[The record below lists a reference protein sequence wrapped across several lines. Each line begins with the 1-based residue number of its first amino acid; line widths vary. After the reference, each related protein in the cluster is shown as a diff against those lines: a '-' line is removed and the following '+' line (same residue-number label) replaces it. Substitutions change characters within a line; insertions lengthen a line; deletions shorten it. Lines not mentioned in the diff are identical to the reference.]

1 MLSQRCGVNKVDWTP
16 ETLVAN
22 IEDLVTLPEVALRIA
37 RMVDDPTSSAAAI
50 GREICNDAALTA
62 RLLRIANSPAFGLD
76 GKIATVSRA
85 IAVLGVKQVRDL
97 TVGITAIRT
106 FDGIAN
112 ELVTMESFWRQSV
125 LCALAAGHIA
135 AHREGGRSE
144 SPFVAG
150 LLHDIGQLVLFNQA
164 PELARQA
171 LLMSIYAAD
180 EPGLW
185 RCEREVMGFDHGD
198 VGMRLA
204 QKWGLPR
211 VLQECIQFHHD
222 PSQAKEY
229 PIEVATIHVANTVA
243 VLAEIGSTDL
253 RDGPAISSPVLRAL
267 KLDHTTLAEIVLQT
281 QESAQ
286 GMLPLLTGASMAVPA
301 QAAARDL

>member
-1 MLSQRCGVNKVDWTP
+1 MNTVDWTP
-16 ETLVAN
+16 EALVAN
-22 IEDLVTLPEVALRIA
+22 IDDLVTLPEIALRIA
-37 RMVDDPTSSAAAI
+37 QMVDDPTSSAAAI
-50 GREICNDAALTA
+50 GREISNDAALTA
-62 RLLRIANSPAFGLD
+62 RLLRVANSPVFGHD
-76 GKIATVSRA
+76 GKISTISRA
-85 IAVLGVKQVRDL
+85 IAVLGVRQVRDL
-97 TVGITAIRT
+97 TVGIAAIRT

-135 AHREGGRSE
+135 ARRQGGRHE

-150 LLHDIGQLVLFNQA
+150 LLHDIGQLVLYKRA

-180 EPGLW
+180 EPGLC
-185 RCEREVMGFDHGD
+185 RCERDLMGFDHGV
-198 VGMRLA
+198 VGVRLA

-222 PSQAKEY
+222 PGEAKDY
-229 PIEVATIHVANTVA
+229 PLEVATIHLADTIA

-253 RDGPAISSPVLRAL
+253 WDGPAISPSALRAL
-267 KLDHTTLAEIVLQT
+267 KLDEAVLAEIVLQT
-281 QESAQ
+281 QESSQ
-286 GMLPLLTGASMAVPA
+286 DLLPLLTGAPMAIPA
-301 QAAARDL
+301 QVAVHVL

>member
-1 MLSQRCGVNKVDWTP
+1 VNTVDWTP

-22 IEDLVTLPEVALRIA
+22 IEDLATLPEVALRIA
-37 RMVDDPTSSAAAI
+37 SMVDDPTSSAAAI
-50 GREICNDAALTA
+50 GREISNDAALTA
-62 RLLRIANSPAFGLD
+62 RLLRVANSPAFGQD
-76 GKIATVSRA
+76 GRIATVSRA
-85 IAVLGVKQVRDL
+85 IAVLGVRKVRDL

-135 AHREGGRSE
+135 ARRQGGRSE

-150 LLHDIGQLVLFNQA
+150 LLHDIGQLVLFNRA
-164 PELARQA
+164 PELARKA
-171 LLMSIYAAD
+171 LLMSIYATE
-180 EPGLW
+180 EPGLY
-185 RCEREVMGFDHGD
+185 RCEREVMGFDHGV
-198 VGMRLA
+198 VGVRLA

-222 PSQAKEY
+222 PSEAKEY
-229 PIEVATIHVANTVA
+229 PIEVATIHVADTLA

-253 RDGPAISSPVLRAL
+253 RDGPAISSTALRAL
-267 KLDHTTLAEIVLQT
+267 KLDQATLAEIILQT
-281 QESAQ
+281 QESAE
-286 GMLPLLTGASMAVPA
+286 GMLPLLTGGPMPISSHAAV
-301 QAAARDL
+301 QVL

>member
-1 MLSQRCGVNKVDWTP
+1 VNTVDWTP
-16 ETLVAN
+16 ETLVAD

-37 RMVDDPTSSAAAI
+37 SMVDDPTSSAAAI
-50 GREICNDAALTA
+50 GREISNDAALTA
-62 RLLRIANSPAFGLD
+62 RLLRVANSPAFGQD

-85 IAVLGVKQVRDL
+85 ITVLGVRQVRDL

-135 AHREGGRSE
+135 ARRQGGRNE

-150 LLHDIGQLVLFNQA
+150 LLHDIGQLVLFKRA

-180 EPGLW
+180 EPGLY
-185 RCEREVMGFDHGD
+185 RCEREVMGFDHGV
-198 VGMRLA
+198 VGVRLA

-211 VLQECIQFHHD
+211 VLQECIQFHHE
-222 PSQAKEY
+222 PSEAKEY
-229 PIEVATIHVANTVA
+229 PIEVATIHVADTVA

-253 RDGPAISSPVLRAL
+253 RDGPAISPMALRAL
-267 KLDHTTLAEIVLQT
+267 QLDHATLAEIVLQT

-286 GMLPLLTGASMAVPA
+286 DMLPLLTGAPMAVPA
-301 QAAARDL
+301 LAAVLVL

>member
-1 MLSQRCGVNKVDWTP
+1 MNKVEWTP

-37 RMVDDPTSSAAAI
+37 SMVDDPTSSAAAI

-253 RDGPAISSPVLRAL
+253 RDGPAISSQVLRGL

-286 GMLPLLTGASMAVPA
+286 GMLPLLTGASMVVPA

>member
-1 MLSQRCGVNKVDWTP
+1 VNKLDWTP
-16 ETLVAN
+16 EALVAN

-37 RMVDDPTSSAAAI
+37 SMVDDPTSSAAAI
-50 GREICNDAALTA
+50 GREISNDAALTA
-62 RLLRIANSPAFGLD
+62 RLLRVANSPVFGQD

-85 IAVLGVKQVRDL
+85 IAVLGVRQVRDL
-97 TVGITAIRT
+97 TVGITTIRT

-135 AHREGGRSE
+135 ARREGGRSE
-144 SPFVAG
+144 SPFVSG

-180 EPGLW
+180 EPGLD
-185 RCEREVMGFDHGD
+185 RCEREVMGFDHGV

-204 QKWGLPR
+204 QKWGLPH

-222 PSQAKEY
+222 PGEAKQY

-243 VLAEIGSTDL
+243 VLAEIGSTDV
-253 RDGPAISSPVLRAL
+253 RDGPAISSMALRAL
-267 KLDHTTLAEIVLQT
+267 KLDHAILAEIVLQT
-281 QESAQ
+281 QESARDL
-286 GMLPLLTGASMAVPA
+286 LPLLTGTSMGVSA
-301 QAAARDL
+301 QAAVHDL

>member
-1 MLSQRCGVNKVDWTP
+1 MNKVDWTP

-22 IEDLVTLPEVALRIA
+22 IQDLVTLPEVALRIA
-37 RMVDDPTSSAAAI
+37 SMVNDPTSSAADI

-62 RLLRIANSPAFGLD
+62 RLLRVANSPLFGQN
-76 GKIATVSRA
+76 GKIASVQRA
-85 IAVLGVKQVRDL
+85 IAVLGVSQVRDL

-106 FDGIAN
+106 FDGIGN
-112 ELVTMESFWRQSV
+112 DLVSMESFWRQSV

-135 AHREGGRSE
+135 TRRENGRTDSL
-144 SPFVAG
+144 FVAG
-150 LLHDIGQLVLFNQA
+150 LLHDIGQLVLFNRA

-185 RCEREVMGFDHGD
+185 SCERELMGFDHGV
-198 VGMRLA
+198 VGVRLA

-211 VLQECIQFHHD
+211 VLQECIEFHHR
-222 PSQAKEY
+222 PAEAQEY
-229 PIEVATIHVANTVA
+229 PVEVAIIHVANTVA
-243 VLAEIGSTDL
+243 VLAEIGSTEMG
-253 RDGPAISSPVLRAL
+253 DGPAISSMALRML
-267 KLDHTTLAEIVLQT
+267 KLDPATLAEIVLQT

-286 GMLPLLTGASMAVPA
+286 GLLPALTGAPMTMPAHAAVHE
-301 QAAARDL
+301 L

>member
-1 MLSQRCGVNKVDWTP
+1 VNKVDWTP
-16 ETLVAN
+16 EALVAN

-37 RMVDDPTSSAAAI
+37 SMVDDPTSSAAAI
-50 GREICNDAALTA
+50 GREISNDAALTA
-62 RLLRIANSPAFGLD
+62 RLLRVANSPVFGQD

-85 IAVLGVKQVRDL
+85 IAVLGVRQVRDL
-97 TVGITAIRT
+97 TVGITTIRT

-135 AHREGGRSE
+135 ARREGGRSE
-144 SPFVAG
+144 SPFVSG

-180 EPGLW
+180 EPGLY
-185 RCEREVMGFDHGD
+185 RCEREVMGFDHGV

-204 QKWGLPR
+204 RKWGLPH

-222 PSQAKEY
+222 PGEAKQY

-243 VLAEIGSTDL
+243 VLAEIGSTDV
-253 RDGPAISSPVLRAL
+253 RDGPAISSMALRAL
-267 KLDHTTLAEIVLQT
+267 KLDHAILAEIVLQT
-281 QESAQ
+281 QESARDL
-286 GMLPLLTGASMAVPA
+286 LPLLTGTSMGVSA
-301 QAAARDL
+301 QAAVHDL

>member
-1 MLSQRCGVNKVDWTP
+1 VNTVDWTP

-22 IEDLVTLPEVALRIA
+22 IDDLVTLPEVALRIA
-37 RMVDDPTSSAAAI
+37 NMVDDPTSSAAAI

-62 RLLRIANSPAFGLD
+62 RLLRVANSPVFGHD
-76 GKIATVSRA
+76 GKIATISRA
-85 IAVLGVKQVRDL
+85 ITVLGVRQVRDL

-135 AHREGGRSE
+135 ARRQGGRHE

-150 LLHDIGQLVLFNQA
+150 LLHDIGQLVLFNRA
-164 PELARQA
+164 PELAREA

-180 EPGLW
+180 EPGLY
-185 RCEREVMGFDHGD
+185 RCEREVMGFDHGV
-198 VGMRLA
+198 VGVRLA

-211 VLQECIQFHHD
+211 VLQECIQYHHD
-222 PSQAKEY
+222 PSEAKEY

-243 VLAEIGSTDL
+243 VLAEIGGTDL
-253 RDGPAISSPVLRAL
+253 RDGPAISSMALRAL
-267 KLDHTTLAEIVLQT
+267 KLDQATLAEIVLET

-286 GMLPLLTGASMAVPA
+286 DLLPLLTGAPMAVPA
-301 QAAARDL
+301 LAAVQVL

>member
-1 MLSQRCGVNKVDWTP
+1 VNTVDWTP
-16 ETLVAN
+16 ETLVSN

-37 RMVDDPTSSAAAI
+37 SMVDDPTSSAAAI
-50 GREICNDAALTA
+50 GREISNDPALTA
-62 RLLRIANSPAFGLD
+62 RLLRVANSPAFGQD

-85 IAVLGVKQVRDL
+85 IAVLGVRKVRDL

-135 AHREGGRSE
+135 ARRQGDRNE

-150 LLHDIGQLVLFNQA
+150 LLHDIGQLVLFNRA
-164 PELARQA
+164 PGLARQA
-171 LLMSIYAAD
+171 LLLSIYATD
-180 EPGLW
+180 EPGLC
-185 RCEREVMGFDHGD
+185 RCEREVMGFDHGA
-198 VGMRLA
+198 VGAMLA
-204 QKWGLPR
+204 RKWGLPR

-222 PSQAKEY
+222 PSEAKEY

-243 VLAEIGSTDL
+243 VLAEIGSTDM
-253 RDGPAISSPVLRAL
+253 RDGPEISSMALCAL
-267 KLDHTTLAEIVLQT
+267 KLDHSSLAEIVLET

-286 GMLPLLTGASMAVPA
+286 GMLPLLTGAPITIPS
-301 QAAARDL
+301 QAAVHEL